1 MKLQRMRENLRGSLT
16 LEYLMQRAQSGWK
29 PVAVEWEREVEGEE
43 FPVTPGWQEVPFGL
57 RVAADHVHLEEDP
70 EEMQILKLFAEL
82 IVQDF
87 SFPRMAQ
94 AMSQRGYRTREGHSW
109 DAVSVFNL
117 LLRLMEIAPRL
128 FSSDEWAERKEQLA
142 KVAWNS

>member
-1 MKLQRMRENLRGSLT
+1 MKVQRMRENLRGSLT
-16 LEYLMQRAQSGWK
+16 LEYLVQRSQSGWK

-43 FPVTPGWQEVPFGL
+43 FPATPGWQEVPFAL

-70 EEMQILKLFAEL
+70 EEMQIVKFLAEL

-87 SFPRMAQ
+87 SFPRMAH
-94 AMSQRGYRTREGHSW
+94 AMNQRGHRTREGQPW

-117 LLRLMEIAPRL
+117 LPRLMEIAPRL
-128 FSSDEWAERKEQLA
+128 FSSDEWAERREQFA

>member
-1 MKLQRMRENLRGSLT
+1 MRLQRMRENLRGSLT
-16 LEYLMQRAQSGWK
+16 LEYLIQRAQSGWT

-43 FPVTPGWQEVPFGL
+43 AEPSSGLQEVPFGL
-57 RVAADHVHLEEDP
+57 RVADDHVHLEENP
-70 EEMQILKLFAEL
+70 EEMHILKLIAEL

-94 AMSQRGYRTREGHSW
+94 AINLHGFRTREGHAW
-109 DAVSVFNL
+109 DAVSVFKIL
-117 LLRLMEIAPRL
+117 PRLMEVAPRL
-128 FSSDEWAERKEQLA
+128 FSSDEWVERKEQLA